1 MLKAPLRWMSLQ
13 VRLPGCSAIAIIG
26 GANETYIAVPVAQER
41 SGPSAAPMIA
51 TPCGIRDSAARATSY
66 RSPVFR
72 GSRPRLAGMVEWSD
86 NSPVAPG
93 DAPTRRLGRW
103 HMRPV
108 LARVFSAIAICM
120 AIVAGCGGGARSAAT
135 SPTGSAA
142 ATPTPA
148 PVKVRAAYGN
158 VTPANLAP
166 FYAKEKG
173 IFLQNGLDVELSLI
187 DGGGKAMAALLGSSV
202 DIAQLGGTEAM
213 SAFVGGG
220 EVEAVTLF
228 VPVSPWVLMAPASYT
243 GPNDLKGKTIGVASK
258 GGSSE
263 IAANQHIE
271 KLGLKLTDVSI
282 LSTGSVANLT
292 AAMLANQVY
301 AGPGHPPDTAALFKA
316 GYKVIMDLASQKV
329 PAVENCT
336 IVTKKYASEHKD
348 VLQKS
353 VDSVVTALVAMKKDK
368 AGTLP
373 VMAKLL
379 NVTDQD
385 ALSQTYDYYVTQIFP
400 VYPDLTP
407 DAWTYSRDEL
417 AKTNPAV
424 KGLDVSKVFDNSYV
438 QNAKDRKVG
447 GG

>member
-1 MLKAPLRWMSLQ
+1 MRSHGLRIF
-13 VRLPGCSAIAIIG
+13 AIAI
-26 GANETYIAVPVAQER
+26 
-41 SGPSAAPMIA
+41 A
-51 TPCGIRDSAARATSY
+51 TT
-66 RSPVFR
+66 
-72 GSRPRLAGMVEWSD
+72 
-86 NSPVAPG
+86 
-93 DAPTRRLGRW
+93 
-103 HMRPV
+103 
-108 LARVFSAIAICM
+108 
-120 AIVAGCGGGARSAAT
+120 IVAGCGGGAGTPGAVSSPSSAAKT
-135 SPTGSAA
+135 S
-142 ATPTPA
+142 TPTPA
-148 PVKVRAAYGN
+148 PIKVRVAYGN

-173 IFLQNGLDVELSLI
+173 IFLQNGLDVDLSLI
-187 DGGGKAMAALLGSSV
+187 DGGGKAMAALLGNSV
-202 DIAQLGGTEAM
+202 DIAQLGGTETM
-213 SAFVGGG
+213 SAVAGGG

-243 GPNDLKGKTIGVASK
+243 GPNDLKGKVVGVASK

-263 IAANQHIE
+263 VAANQSIE

-282 LSTGSVANLT
+282 LATGSVANLT
-292 AAMLANQVY
+292 AAMLAGQVY

-348 VLQKS
+348 VIQKY
-353 VDSVVTALVAMKKDK
+353 VDSLIQAIVAMKKDK

-373 VMAKLL
+373 VMQKLL

-400 VYPDLTP
+400 IYPELTM
-407 DAWTYSRDEL
+407 DVWTYSRDDL

-424 KGLDVSKVFDNSYV
+424 KGLDLTKVIDNSFV

-447 GG
+447 GS

>member
-1 MLKAPLRWMSLQ
+1 MHSHGLR
-13 VRLPGCSAIAIIG
+13 VFAIAI
-26 GANETYIAVPVAQER
+26 A
-41 SGPSAAPMIA
+41 
-51 TPCGIRDSAARATSY
+51 
-66 RSPVFR
+66 
-72 GSRPRLAGMVEWSD
+72 MV
-86 NSPVAPG
+86 
-93 DAPTRRLGRW
+93 
-103 HMRPV
+103 
-108 LARVFSAIAICM
+108 
-120 AIVAGCGGGARSAAT
+120 IVGGCGGGTGTPAAVTSPSAAAKT
-135 SPTGSAA
+135 

-148 PVKVRAAYGN
+148 PIKVRVAYGN

-173 IFLQNGLDVELSLI
+173 VFLANGLDVDLSLI
-187 DGGGKAMAALLGSSV
+187 DGGGKAMAALLGNSV
-202 DIAQLGGTEAM
+202 DIAQLGGTETM
-213 SAFVGGG
+213 SAVAGGG

-228 VPVSPWVLMAPASYT
+228 VPVSPWVLMAPATYT
-243 GPNDLKGKTIGVASK
+243 GPNDLKGKVVGVASK

-263 IAANQHIE
+263 VAANQAIE

-292 AAMLANQVY
+292 AAMLAGQVY

-348 VLQKS
+348 IIQKY
-353 VDSVVTALVAMKKDK
+353 VDSLIQAIVAMKKDK

-373 VMAKLL
+373 VMQKLL

-400 VYPDLTP
+400 IYPELPMDV
-407 DAWTYSRDEL
+407 WTYSRDDL

-424 KGLDVSKVFDNSYV
+424 KGLDLTKVIDNSFV

-447 GG
+447 GS

>member
-1 MLKAPLRWMSLQ
+1 MRSRFAR
-13 VRLPGCSAIAIIG
+13 RLSAIALS
-26 GANETYIAVPVAQER
+26 TFV
-41 SGPSAAPMIA
+41 
-51 TPCGIRDSAARATSY
+51 
-66 RSPVFR
+66 
-72 GSRPRLAGMVEWSD
+72 
-86 NSPVAPG
+86 
-93 DAPTRRLGRW
+93 
-103 HMRPV
+103 
-108 LARVFSAIAICM
+108 
-120 AIVAGCGGGARSAAT
+120 VAGCGGGAGTASPAASATGVAKT
-135 SPTGSAA
+135 S
-142 ATPTPA
+142 TPTPA

-187 DGGGKAMAALLGSSV
+187 DGGGKSMAALLGGSV
-202 DIAQLGGTEAM
+202 DIAQLGGTEVM
-213 SAFVGGG
+213 SAYAGGG
-220 EVEAVTLF
+220 DVEVVALF

-243 GPNDLKGKTIGVASK
+243 GPNDLKGKTVGVASK

-263 IAANQHIE
+263 IALGQQIE
-271 KLGLKLTDVSI
+271 RLGLKLSDVTV
-282 LSTGSVANLT
+282 LATGSVANLT

-329 PAVENCT
+329 PAVENT
-336 IVTKKYASEHKD
+336 TVVTKKYATEHKD
-348 VLQKS
+348 VMQKY
-353 VDSVVTALVAMKKDK
+353 VDSLIQAIVAMKKDK

-373 VMAKLL
+373 VMQKLL

-400 VYPDLTP
+400 VYPELAVDV
-407 DAWTYSRDEL
+407 WTYGRDEL

-424 KGLDVSKVFDNSYV
+424 KGLDVTKVIDNSFV

-447 GG
+447 GS

>member
-1 MLKAPLRWMSLQ
+1 M
-13 VRLPGCSAIAIIG
+13 
-26 GANETYIAVPVAQER
+26 R
-41 SGPSAAPMIA
+41 SGPAPRSIA
-51 TPCGIRDSAARATSY
+51 
-66 RSPVFR
+66 
-72 GSRPRLAGMVEWSD
+72 LLL
-86 NSPVAPG
+86 VAIFVV
-93 DAPTRRLGRW
+93 T
-103 HMRPV
+103 
-108 LARVFSAIAICM
+108 
-120 AIVAGCGGGARSAAT
+120 CGGGSGTPAAAT
-135 SPTGSAA
+135 SPTSAA
-142 ATPTPA
+142 ASKAATPASA

-173 IFLQNGLDVELSLI
+173 IFLQNGLDVDLSLI
-187 DGGGKAMAALLGSSV
+187 DGGGKAMAALLGNSV

-220 EVEAVTLF
+220 EIQAVTLF

-263 IAANQHIE
+263 IAANQQID
-271 KLGLKLTDVSI
+271 KLGLKLSDVNI
-282 LSTGSVANLT
+282 VATGSVANLT
-292 AAMLANQVY
+292 AAMLAGQVY

-336 IVTKKYASEHKD
+336 IVTRKFASEHKD
-348 VLQKS
+348 IMQKY
-353 VDSVVTALVAMKKDK
+353 VDSLIQAIVAMKKDK

-373 VMAKLL
+373 VMQKLL

-400 VYPDLTP
+400 IYPEVTP
-407 DAWTYSRDEL
+407 DAWNYSRDEL
-417 AKTNPAV
+417 SKTNPAV
-424 KGLDVSKVFDNSYV
+424 KGLDVTKVIDNSYV

-447 GG
+447 GS